1 MRHIRQLASATVA
14 AALMVAMAGVAS
26 AQSPSPADATS
37 PTLADT
43 SWVMTADGNTATL
56 QIDGDLA
63 GGSAGCNQYIAPVVS
78 MDPGLTFGQIATT
91 MKACPEPQMAFEQQY
106 LTSLATVAD
115 YSIAGQT
122 LSLLDASGTAVL
134 VFEAGAPATIEG
146 AWIVTGYNNGKQ
158 GVETPA
164 DELGLTADFAP
175 DGTISGNGGCNTFG
189 GGYSYTETTIAIGP
203 LHSTMMFCDDPAGSV
218 EQQYLTALQAATV
231 WSITNGTL
239 ELRDDDGSLQVS
251 FARP

>member
-1 MRHIRQLASATVA
+1 MRHIRQLTSATVA

-26 AQSPSPADATS
+26 AQSPSPADTTS

-43 SWVMTADGNTATL
+43 SWVLTMDGNTATL

-115 YSIAGQT
+115 YSISGQT
-122 LSLLDASGTAVL
+122 LSLLDGSGTAVL
-134 VFEAGAPATIEG
+134 EFEAGAPATIEG
-146 AWIVTGYNNGKQ
+146 AWVVTGYNNGNE
-158 GVETPA
+158 GVETPP

-175 DGTISGNGGCNTFG
+175 DGTISGFGGCNNFG
-189 GGYSYTETTIAIGP
+189 GGYSYTDTTIAIGP
-203 LHSTMMFCDDPAGSV
+203 LHATMMFCEGQPSTIEA
-218 EQQYLTALQAATV
+218 QYLAALETATV
-231 WSITNGTL
+231 WSITNGAF
-239 ELRDDDGSLQVS
+239 ELRDDSGALQVS